1 MNRDDRAPL
10 EPMALTNV
18 RLIDPA
24 SGAETKGALLIRD
37 GKIADLGPGLFAS
50 GAPAD
55 LRTVDG
61 GGACL
66 APGLVDIRVH
76 ACEPGEEHKET
87 IDTAAQGALAG
98 GVTTM
103 VLLPDTDPV
112 IDDAAL
118 VEFIQR
124 RARQVKKVNI
134 HCYGAATMGLEGKEL
149 CEFGMLSEAGAV
161 AFTDG
166 TRALASAITM
176 RRALSYARTFDA
188 LIVQHPLEPV
198 LSTGAMNEGEIATRL
213 GLPGIPV
220 EAEAIMLE
228 RDMRLV
234 ELTRGR
240 YHAAHIS
247 SAESVDI
254 IRRAK
259 KKGLRV
265 TCDTAPPYFCLN
277 ETSVGEYRT
286 FAKLMPPLR
295 SEMDR
300 RAIVEG
306 LRDGTIDVIASDHWP
321 QDQDSKRQPF
331 AQALPGIVGLETLLP
346 LSLELVH
353 NKFMTL
359 PTLFQRLALAPAK
372 LMKLSGGRL
381 EKGAPAD
388 LVLFDPDRPRRIEVA
403 SFRSKCKNSPFDER
417 PVQGQVLA
425 TLVAGRV
432 LHAGAGAP
440 AQLAG

>member
-1 MNRDDRAPL
+1 MSRDDRAPL

-24 SGAETKGALLIRD
+24 AGAETKGGLLIRD

-50 GAPAD
+50 GVPEGV
-55 LRTVDG
+55 RGVDG

-66 APGLVDIRVH
+66 GPGLVDIRVH

-103 VLLPDTDPV
+103 VVLPDTDPV

-118 VEFIQR
+118 VEFVQR
-124 RARQVKKVNI
+124 RARQVKKANV
-134 HCYGAATMGLEGKEL
+134 HCYGAVTLGLEGKEL

-166 TRALASAITM
+166 GKAVASAITM

-188 LIVQHPLEPV
+188 LIVQHPLEPS
-198 LSTGAMNEGEIATRL
+198 LSMGAMNEGEIATRL

-234 ELTRGR
+234 ELTGGR
-240 YHAAHIS
+240 YHAAQIS
-247 SAESVDI
+247 CAESVEI
-254 IRRAK
+254 VRRAK

-277 ETSVGEYRT
+277 ETSVGDYRT

-306 LRDGTIDVIASDHWP
+306 LRDGTVDVICSDHWP

-331 AQALPGIVGLETLLP
+331 IQALPGIVGLETLLP

-353 NKFMTL
+353 NRFLSL
-359 PTLFQRLALAPAK
+359 PALFQRLALAPAK
-372 LMKLSGGRL
+372 LMKLPGGRL

-388 LVLFDPDRPRRIEVA
+388 LVLFDPDRPRRIDVS

-425 TLVAGRV
+425 TFVAGRA
-432 LHAGAGAP
+432 LFADKEAP
-440 AQLAG
+440 KALAA

>member
-1 MNRDDRAPL
+1 MSRDDRAPL

-18 RLIDPA
+18 RLINPA
-24 SGAETKGALLIRD
+24 TGKEEKGSLLIKD
-37 GKIADLGPGLFAS
+37 GMIADLGPGLFAS
-50 GAPAD
+50 GAPSD
-55 LRTVDG
+55 VRSVDG

-76 ACEPGEEHKET
+76 GCEPGEEYKET
-87 IDTAAQGALAG
+87 IDTAALGALVG

-103 VLLPDTDPV
+103 VVLPDPDPV

-124 RARQVKKVNI
+124 RARQVKKVNV
-134 HCYGAATMGLEGKEL
+134 HCYGAITLGLEGKEL
-149 CEFGMLSEAGAV
+149 CELGMLSEAGAV

-166 TRALASAITM
+166 HKAVANAITM
-176 RRALSYARTFDA
+176 RRALSYAKTFDA
-188 LIVQHPLEPV
+188 LIVQHPLEPS
-198 LSTGAMNEGEIATRL
+198 LAMGAMNEGEIATRL

-234 ELTRGR
+234 ELTGGK

-259 KKGLRV
+259 KRGLRV

-277 ETSVGEYRT
+277 ETAVGEYRT

-306 LRDGTIDVIASDHWP
+306 LRDGTIDVICSDHWP

-331 AQALPGIVGLETLLP
+331 IQALPGIVGLETLLP

-353 NKFMTL
+353 NKFLSL
-359 PTLFQRLALAPAK
+359 PALFQRLALAPAK
-372 LMKLSGGRL
+372 LMKLPGGRL

-388 LVLFDPDRPRRIEVA
+388 LVLFDPERPWRIEVDA
-403 SFRSKCKNSPFDER
+403 FRSKCKNSPFDER

-425 TLVAGRV
+425 TFVAGRA
-432 LHAGAGAP
+432 LFAAKDAP
-440 AQLAG
+440 KALAA

>member
-1 MNRDDRAPL
+1 MIRDNRAPL

-18 RLIDPA
+18 RLIDP
-24 SGAETKGALLIRD
+24 ETGSDAKGALLIRD
-37 GKIADLGPGLFAS
+37 GKIADVGPGLFAGGVPS
-50 GAPAD
+50 D
-55 LRTVDG
+55 LRAVDG

-66 APGLVDIRVH
+66 GPGLVDIRVH

-87 IDTAAQGALAG
+87 IDTAAQGALVG

-124 RARQVKKVNI
+124 RARQVKKTNI
-134 HCYGAATMGLEGKEL
+134 YCYGAATLGLEGKEL
-149 CEFGMLSEAGAV
+149 CEFGMLTEAGAV

-166 TRALASAITM
+166 THALASPIVM
-176 RRALSYARTFDA
+176 RRALSYAKTFDA
-188 LIVQHPLEPV
+188 LIVQHPLEPL

-234 ELTRGR
+234 ELTGGK

-259 KKGLRV
+259 KRGLRV
-265 TCDTAPPYFCLN
+265 TCDTAPPYFALN
-277 ETSVGEYRT
+277 ETAVGEYRT
-286 FAKLMPPLR
+286 FAKLTPPLR

-331 AQALPGIVGLETLLP
+331 ALALPGIVGLETLLP

-353 NKFMTL
+353 NGLLSL
-359 PTLFQRLALAPAK
+359 PMLFKRLALAPAR
-372 LMKLSGGRL
+372 LMKLPGGGL
-381 EKGAPAD
+381 GKGSPAD
-388 LVLFDPDRPRRIEVA
+388 LVLFDPDRPRRIDVS

-417 PVQGQVLA
+417 PVQGLVLA
-425 TLVAGRV
+425 TVVAGRV
-432 LHAGAGAP
+432 LHADAAAP
-440 AQLAG
+440 AALRT

>member
-1 MNRDDRAPL
+1 MSRDDRAPL

-24 SGAETKGALLIRD
+24 SGKETTGALLIKD

-50 GAPAD
+50 GAPSDVRA
-55 LRTVDG
+55 VDG

-87 IDTAAQGALAG
+87 IDTAALGALAG

-103 VLLPDTDPV
+103 VVLPDTDPV

-124 RARQVKKVNI
+124 RARQVKKVNV
-134 HCYGAATMGLEGKEL
+134 HCYGAVTLGLEGKEL

-166 TRALASAITM
+166 NKAVANAITM
-176 RRALSYARTFDA
+176 RRALSYAKTFDA
-188 LIVQHPLEPV
+188 LIVQHPLEPS
-198 LSTGAMNEGEIATRL
+198 LAMGAMNEGEIATRL

-234 ELTRGR
+234 ELTGGK

-247 SAESVDI
+247 SAASVDI

-265 TCDTAPPYFCLN
+265 TCDTTPPYFCLN
-277 ETSVGEYRT
+277 ETAVGEYRT

-306 LRDGTIDVIASDHWP
+306 LKDGTIDIICSDHCP

-331 AQALPGIVGLETLLP
+331 IQAEPGIVGLETLLP

-353 NKFMTL
+353 NKFLSL
-359 PTLFQRLALAPAK
+359 PALFQRLALAPAK
-372 LMKLSGGRL
+372 LMKLPGGRL
-381 EKGAPAD
+381 EKDAPAD
-388 LVLFDPDRPRRIEVA
+388 LVLFDPDRPRRLDV
-403 SFRSKCKNSPFDER
+403 STFRSKCKNSPFDER
-417 PVQGQVLA
+417 PVQGEVLA
-425 TLVAGRV
+425 TFVAGRA
-432 LHAGAGAP
+432 LFTGKDAP
-440 AQLAG
+440 KTLAG